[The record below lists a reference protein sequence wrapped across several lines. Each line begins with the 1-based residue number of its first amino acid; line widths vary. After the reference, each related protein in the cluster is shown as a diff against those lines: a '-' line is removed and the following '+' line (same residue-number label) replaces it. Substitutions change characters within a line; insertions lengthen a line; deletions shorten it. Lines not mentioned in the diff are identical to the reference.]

1 MLNLKYRYC
10 KVHMMAY
17 INGELSLAA
26 RRRIARY
33 IAEDPACYAEYMRQL
48 DIARELEHRMQCV
61 GRPAMPQLERIWAQV
76 QTNIHAAP
84 VQRPQSRRV
93 RYGLLL
99 LVALLVLILPW
110 ALANRNVAPNIPSQP
125 APEVSLRRGT
135 PAPLHTHTYVNVAF
149 YTMSRTPEHRV
160 SVSLALQNT
169 PAPWIVS
176 SAR

>member
-10 KVHMMAY
+10 KVHMTAY
-17 INGELSLAA
+17 INGELSQAA

-33 IAEDPACYAEYMRQL
+33 IAEDPACRAEYMRQL

-61 GRPAMPQLERIWAQV
+61 GRPAVPQLERIWAQV
-76 QTNIHAAP
+76 QTNIQTTPAP
-84 VQRPQSRRV
+84 RTQPRRV
-93 RYGLLL
+93 RYGLML
-99 LVALLVLILPW
+99 LVVLLVLVLPW
-110 ALANRNVAPNIPSQP
+110 TLANRNVAPNIPSQP

-135 PAPLHTHTYVNVAF
+135 PEPPHTHTYVNVAF
-149 YTMSRTPEHRV
+149 YTMSSTPEHAA
-160 SVSLALQNT
+160 SISLALQNT